1 LAFLAEYYSKTFIKD
16 SENKIE
22 IDYKL
27 FYEKSILI
35 LDSKIEEISRQI
47 KSKAAPSKKAS
58 TKSSGK
64 KKPKGGGNF

>member
-47 KSKAAPSKKAS
+47 KSKAAPSKKAN